1 MNIMAY
7 LTYLRPAFKANPITL
22 ILLGLLCISRVV
34 YADPIRIAVSLTPLS
49 LPFYVA
55 DEMGYFE
62 DYQVP
67 VQLIPIM
74 GGHRAFNMLQEGRAD
89 LATSSETVVMF
100 NSFKYDN
107 YAILATFV
115 NCLDDIKLITH
126 PDSGINALIQLK
138 EKKIG
143 IVKGSASHYFLSTL
157 LELNGLN
164 SDNVTLIDLK
174 PEEMLK
180 QLAAHTVDAVAI
192 WEPFAYQILKVLPN
206 AQIKS
211 PTGQYRLTFNLIR
224 SERSKAQHQEAISR
238 VLYALSDAEGFI
250 YEHPEKAQHIL
261 KERLHL
267 DQGFIDWIWPSL
279 DYGLM
284 LDQSLLF
291 TLESEARWAKR
302 EGFVDNMKYINYL
315 NYIDQAPLKHL
326 KPSSISIL
334 E

>member
-1 MNIMAY
+1 MAY
-7 LTYLRPAFKANPITL
+7 LTNLRPIFKANPITL

-74 GGHRAFNMLQEGRAD
+74 GGHRAFNMLQEDKAD

-100 NSFKYDN
+100 NSFKFDN
-107 YAILATFV
+107 FAILATFV
-115 NCLDDIKLITH
+115 HCLDDIKLMTH
-126 PDSGINALIQLK
+126 SDSGINALIQLK
-138 EKKIG
+138 EKKVG
-143 IVKGSASHYFLSTL
+143 IVKGSASHYFFSAL
-157 LELNGLN
+157 LELNGMDSN
-164 SDNVTLIDLK
+164 SVTLIDLK

-180 QLAAHTVDAVAI
+180 QLAAHSVDAVAI
-192 WEPFAYQILKVLPN
+192 WEPFAYQIVKALPN

-211 PTGQYRLTFNLIR
+211 QAGQYRLTFNLIR

-238 VLYALSDAEGFI
+238 VLYALSDAEEFI
-250 YEHPEKAQHIL
+250 DNHPEKAQHIL

-279 DYGLM
+279 DYGLV

-291 TLESEARWAKR
+291 TLESESRWAKR
-302 EGFVDNMKYINYL
+302 EGFVDDMKYINYL
-315 NYIDQAPLKHL
+315 NYIDQAPLKHV
-326 KPSSISIL
+326 KPSSVSIL